1 MKRFWLPNQKGV
13 EIFPNAIQQPTK
25 LVVRGV
31 PPNTPAYRALAERYG
46 AALKQFQSKCQRE
59 YSLSDNQVYKRR
71 VPLRGD
77 ALATYTN
84 IHGQEILELEVT
96 PQELAELAKQIP
108 KRPWDWALV
117 EIHVPLTGYA
127 VHLNAKAIRV
137 VPRSVE
143 TGIINDGYVTDEA
156 IYPGNVDGLSPPVL
170 KYPQGGGIYDVA
182 LTISGDE
189 QVASLAVD
197 LRRFAGAPVNI
208 DLYAVLATGSAPEPY
223 RYYATSSY
231 TLDSLTRTYVGTTV
245 VDGATNTFQT
255 PYKPSTLWPYE
266 GASFVVDPVSGPGG
280 YPLTTGVSVLVADAP
295 MAPITL
301 QAQHLVDYIPLGTVV
316 MDSYQNRNFANIVY
330 DPASGI
336 AISYTDYFFENY
348 NGHGS
353 PNTELWYEDWR
364 VGEAHYSRQVFT
376 EYSNVLQPAD
386 CLGDIRVLGGFDTMD
401 WSTAQVTND
410 ATTFERFCVPPDT
423 FLKTVIIGK
432 DVSISGGPG
441 VNYALLG
448 EVAIFPFQYT
458 ASFKPA

>member
-77 ALATYTN
+77 ARATYTN

-182 LTISGDE
+182 LTISGAE

-208 DLYAVLATGSAPEPY
+208 DLYAVLATGSAPEPD
-223 RYYATSSY
+223 SY
-231 TLDSLTRTYVGTTV
+231 SAPLPTAGTTTRTYLGTTTLDST
-245 VDGATNTFQT
+245 TNTFQDANR
-255 PYKPSTLWPYE
+255 PSTLWPFE
-266 GASFVVDPVSGPGG
+266 GASLVVDPISGPGG
-280 YPLTTGVSVLVADAP
+280 YPLTTAASVSAAVAPLAP
-295 MAPITL
+295 VTLYPQNLINYAPFTST
-301 QAQHLVDYIPLGTVV
+301 VDQ
-316 MDSYQNRNFANIVY
+316 YQNRHFTNIVY
-330 DPASGI
+330 DHVSGLPI
-336 AISYTDYFFENY
+336 AYTDYGFENY
-348 NGHGS
+348 NGHGGGLNS
-353 PNTELWYEDWR
+353 NLWIEDWR
-364 VGEAHYSRQVFT
+364 ISETRYTRSVTTLYTYQ
-376 EYSNVLQPAD
+376 LQPAD
-386 CLGDIRVLGGFDTMD
+386 CLGDIRILGGFDTMD

-441 VNYALLG
+441 VDYALLG